1 MAIVA
6 IWIAGTGGFAPLSF
20 ERCYIR
26 CTAGTEEICDGE
38 RTRNGG
44 PQESGRA
51 KLWGEGGRH
60 GRIAIVF
67 AEDERGFTVFSP
79 DGAEGGAGRG
89 GSGGIRMDPVGEGPR
104 RGAHPE
110 EGEYTLRHGV
120 RAYDWILEVIDPRE
134 DRVVARK
141 KLDWIPLALL
151 DGGLPY
157 PLVRI

>member
-1 MAIVA
+1 M
-6 IWIAGTGGFAPLSF
+6 P
-20 ERCYIR
+20 EIR
-26 CTAGTEEICDGE
+26 DLE
-38 RTRNGG
+38 
-44 PQESGRA
+44 
-51 KLWGEGGRH
+51 
-60 GRIAIVF
+60 
-67 AEDERGFTVFSP
+67 EDERGRLWVLIKAAS
-79 DGAEGGAGRG
+79 DRWAEAVVKA
-89 GSGGIRMDPVGEGPR
+89 PA
-104 RGAHPE
+104 GAHPE